1 MPQHDVVVIGAG
13 LAGMRAA
20 LEARRNG
27 VDVAVLSKVHPV
39 RSHSTQAQGGIN
51 AALSGDDSPEK
62 HAFDTVKGS
71 DFLGDQDAIETLC
84 TEAPGDIIELEHMGT
99 VFAREDDGRI
109 AQRPFGGAAFPRTCY
124 VADITGQVL
133 LHVLY
138 EQLLQAG
145 VRVYEEW
152 FATSLIV
159 EDGAC
164 RGALAMEIRSGQLQA
179 FGARAVIMATGG
191 LGGVYEPSTNSLICT
206 GDGQALAYRAGAA
219 LMDAE
224 FVQYHPTALRNGIL
238 VTEGARGEGGYLLN
252 SEGKRFM
259 DKYAPKMMELASRDV
274 VSRAEQTEID
284 EGRGVD
290 GFILLDLRHLG
301 REKILDRLPQIHELA
316 LDIAGVDAIEEPIPI
331 RPGMHYFMGGIK
343 TDVHGASLLPGLYA
357 AGECACVTVHGANR
371 LGGNSLLETIVFGRR
386 TGAAAGEYAGSVS
399 PANISEALVSR
410 DEDRIKAIFER
421 PYGGETVAQIRL
433 KMGQT
438 MNQYVGMFRTEEGL
452 QTALAKLTELK
463 ERYKR
468 VGVQAKGRVFN
479 TSLLFHLELGD
490 MLDLAEAMTVT
501 ALHRTE
507 SRGSH
512 TRRDFPE
519 RDDENWL
526 KHILIRYTPEGPS
539 LDYTPVTIT
548 RWQPEKRA
556 Y

>member
-1 MPQHDVVVIGAG
+1 
-13 LAGMRAA
+13 
-20 LEARRNG
+20 
-27 VDVAVLSKVHPV
+27 
-39 RSHSTQAQGGIN
+39 
-51 AALSGDDSPEK
+51 
-62 HAFDTVKGS
+62 
-71 DFLGDQDAIETLC
+71 
-84 TEAPGDIIELEHMGT
+84 
-99 VFAREDDGRI
+99 
-109 AQRPFGGAAFPRTCY
+109 
-124 VADITGQVL
+124 
-133 LHVLY
+133 
-138 EQLLQAG
+138 
-145 VRVYEEW
+145 
-152 FATSLIV
+152 
-159 EDGAC
+159 
-164 RGALAMEIRSGQLQA
+164 
-179 FGARAVIMATGG
+179 
-191 LGGVYEPSTNSLICT
+191 
-206 GDGQALAYRAGAA
+206 
-219 LMDAE
+219 
-224 FVQYHPTALRNGIL
+224 
-238 VTEGARGEGGYLLN
+238 
-252 SEGKRFM
+252 
-259 DKYAPKMMELASRDV
+259 
-274 VSRAEQTEID
+274 
-284 EGRGVD
+284 
-290 GFILLDLRHLG
+290 
-301 REKILDRLPQIHELA
+301 
-316 LDIAGVDAIEEPIPI
+316 
-331 RPGMHYFMGGIK
+331 MGGIK

-438 MNQYVGMFRTEEGL
+438 MNQYVGMFRTEKDL

-526 KHILIRYTPEGPS
+526 KHILVRYTPEGPS

>member
-1 MPQHDVVVIGAG
+1 
-13 LAGMRAA
+13 
-20 LEARRNG
+20 
-27 VDVAVLSKVHPV
+27 
-39 RSHSTQAQGGIN
+39 
-51 AALSGDDSPEK
+51 
-62 HAFDTVKGS
+62 
-71 DFLGDQDAIETLC
+71 
-84 TEAPGDIIELEHMGT
+84 
-99 VFAREDDGRI
+99 
-109 AQRPFGGAAFPRTCY
+109 
-124 VADITGQVL
+124 
-133 LHVLY
+133 
-138 EQLLQAG
+138 
-145 VRVYEEW
+145 
-152 FATSLIV
+152 
-159 EDGAC
+159 
-164 RGALAMEIRSGQLQA
+164 
-179 FGARAVIMATGG
+179 
-191 LGGVYEPSTNSLICT
+191 
-206 GDGQALAYRAGAA
+206 
-219 LMDAE
+219 
-224 FVQYHPTALRNGIL
+224 
-238 VTEGARGEGGYLLN
+238 LLN

-331 RPGMHYFMGGIK
+331 RPSMHYFMGGIK

-438 MNQYVGMFRTEEGL
+438 MNQYVGMFRTEEDL
-452 QTALAKLTELK
+452 QTALSKLTELK

-526 KHILIRYTPEGPS
+526 KHILVRYTPEGPS